1 MSSTMIL
8 PSTIF
13 SAGGKHYQDLRD
25 KKMTANS
32 SAQVLKLLTNENA
45 CLFQFC
51 IPSNSVDWATAVVG
65 EADRDLTWVTLTYH
79 SSGPI

>member
-1 MSSTMIL
+1 MQ
-8 PSTIF
+8 
-13 SAGGKHYQDLRD
+13 AGGKHYQDLRD

-51 IPSNSVDWATAVVG
+51 LNNCERT
-65 EADRDLTWVTLTYH
+65 
-79 SSGPI
+79 PIIIVLRMTKGRHFQSQSFSIYCERRNDYLKELEYN